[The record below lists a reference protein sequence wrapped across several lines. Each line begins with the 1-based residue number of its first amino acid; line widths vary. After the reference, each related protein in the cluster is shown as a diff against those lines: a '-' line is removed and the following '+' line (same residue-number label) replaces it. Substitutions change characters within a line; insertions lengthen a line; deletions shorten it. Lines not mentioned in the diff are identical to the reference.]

1 MENTESSNITTLQY
15 LGARPQEH
23 REQHSLPGR
32 AEDVPVHKLPPELL
46 LGVLAAV
53 DLVVARDVLVE
64 GAEEDH
70 GHHARQEEHD
80 DEAVEDGEP
89 LDVGVGHAVQ
99 YVVPSA
105 RPLHIIVLPK
115 IGFNVNP

>member
-1 MENTESSNITTLQY
+1 M
-15 LGARPQEH
+15 
-23 REQHSLPGR
+23 
-32 AEDVPVHKLPPELL
+32 HKLPPELL

-99 YVVPSA
+99 DIVPSA
-105 RPLHIIVLPK
+105 RPLHIIILPK
-115 IGFNVNP
+115 IGFNVSP

>member
-1 MENTESSNITTLQY
+1 M
-15 LGARPQEH
+15 
-23 REQHSLPGR
+23 
-32 AEDVPVHKLPPELL
+32 HKLPPELF

-70 GHHARQEEHD
+70 GHHARQEEHY

-99 YVVPSA
+99 DVVPSTG
-105 RPLHIIVLPK
+105 P
-115 IGFNVNP
+115 FNFILGPGSKTNN